1 MGGGRTKRVEEVRER
16 LKKALEENHPLEEL
30 QRIQGQQNIQDPE
43 STQEDMIENSPPDAA
58 DPETLVDELVIVPR
72 VGDLDKQ

>member
-1 MGGGRTKRVEEVRER
+1 LGGGRTKRVEEVRER

-30 QRIQGQQNIQDPE
+30 QRIQEQQNIQDPE